1 MPLIPALKRQRQV
14 DIYEFQASLVHRASL
29 GQPGLCYTEKPYL
42 KKQNKHR
49 KERNKEI
56 CRYGHRQKQNNKT
69 KPNDGLEDKIIKPA
83 SC

>member
-1 MPLIPALKRQRQV
+1 MIPALAKQRQA
-14 DIYEFQASLVHRASL
+14 DLCEIKASLVYKVNP